1 VYIYIL
7 YILQY
12 ITMICNVSG
21 ITVLAHKVN
30 PNKIDTYF
38 QHGSSMMFTPLHPG
52 FQLNNPL
59 NLCKQVVV
67 HNIIICVYNI
77 SHDVSIIAL
86 PRSMAKE
93 NQHFGWLKPPK
104 RSTYVKRPS

>member
-1 VYIYIL
+1 
-7 YILQY
+7 
-12 ITMICNVSG
+12 MICNVSG
-21 ITVLAHKVN
+21 ITVLAHKMN

-67 HNIIICVYNI
+67 HNIIICRETPI
-77 SHDVSIIAL
+77 HPWRP
-86 PRSMAKE
+86 PRRYFARR
-93 NQHFGWLKPPK
+93 NPGRWPPEGARGGRGAGRGK
-104 RSTYVKRPS
+104 TEPR